1 MTDQPLDNDAELHL
15 NPAMHVGKALK
26 RALLLALMSVLAL
39 NVFTGSPLMA
49 AWIGSRVQGSGP
61 PSMAA
66 FFSFLLSVLAMS
78 FALTVALGA
87 AGRAHDSLTGRRPTI
102 RAHLPWLRSLRGE
115 RPQEMG
121 AKAGLSALDVVLVVA
136 VVIAV
141 VAFEVWFFFYS
152 GSPIDERSG
161 R

>member
-1 MTDQPLDNDAELHL
+1 
-15 NPAMHVGKALK
+15 
-26 RALLLALMSVLAL
+26 LLLALMSVLAL
-39 NVFTGSPLMA
+39 NVFTGSPLLA
-49 AWIGSRVQGSGP
+49 AWIGSRVQGTGP

-66 FFSFLLSVLAMS
+66 FFVFLGSMLAFS
-78 FALTVALGA
+78 FALTVALA
-87 AGRAHDSLTGRRPTI
+87 AVGRSHDHFMGRRPTV

-121 AKAGLSALDVVLVVA
+121 TKVGLSALDVILVVT
-136 VVIAV
+136 VVLAV